1 MKKYDR
7 HSIRLKGYD
16 YSCKGLYFVTVCVQD
31 RKQLLGNIMEGI
43 MEINDIG
50 ELVQQEWLSI
60 E

>member
-43 MEINDIG
+43 TVSYTHLTLPTIA
-50 ELVQQEWLSI
+50 
-60 E
+60 

>member
-31 RKQLLGNIMEGI
+31 RKQLLENYGRYHGNK
-43 MEINDIG
+43 
-50 ELVQQEWLSI
+50 
-60 E
+60 